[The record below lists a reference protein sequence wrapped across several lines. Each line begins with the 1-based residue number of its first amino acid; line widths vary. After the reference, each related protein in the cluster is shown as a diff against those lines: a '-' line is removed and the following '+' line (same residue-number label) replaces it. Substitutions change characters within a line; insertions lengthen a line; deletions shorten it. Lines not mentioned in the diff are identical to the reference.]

1 MTQVPEEPTPDV
13 TPEDVTPE
21 QNSTPASTPETAP
34 QGEAS
39 RVAANTAETAAA
51 ANTAETPAGVDSTPT
66 QTSSAEAA
74 PSAAPVETPPVAGT
88 AIAANAAA
96 PSAPAEPVTSSAP
109 TVPTMQAD
117 AAAAPA
123 AAAAVA
129 ADAHSGASFGPAAV
143 PAAAAAESAAPKKKP
158 RMTLGLVAGF
168 AIVALLGGASGAGV
182 TLWALGNQA
191 TSAVSGT
198 ASPASI
204 TVNDPGNATLVTS
217 VVAKSAP
224 AIVTINVT
232 GQNAGGSGSGVI
244 ISEDGNVITNAHVVT
259 LDGEVADPTVTVT
272 TSDGRL
278 LSATVVGFDA
288 ISDIAVIHIDDVSDM
303 PFITIADSS
312 ELNVGDSTVA
322 IGAPLGLSGTVTSGI
337 VSALN
342 RSITIAS
349 SALPEDPETSPEAPG
364 DSGDQDLWN
373 FDLFGENGQGNGQS
387 SAAQAS
393 VALAVI
399 QTDAAINPGNSGGAL
414 LNSDGELIGINVAIA
429 SSGGNEGSIGVG
441 FAIPSNVAS
450 RVANEILETGTATHG
465 LLGASVADVT
475 DDPAQ
480 SDAEVVGAS
489 IVGISDGGA
498 AADAGLQIGDI
509 VTGFDGLP
517 ITNKTDLTAQVRA
530 YAAGE
535 SVPLTYVRDGKGYSV
550 DVTLGALQ

>member
-1 MTQVPEEPTPDV
+1 MTQVPEEPTPEETPEVV
-13 TPEDVTPE
+13 TPEE
-21 QNSTPASTPETAP
+21 NSTPTSTPETAP
-34 QGEAS
+34 QVEATP
-39 RVAANTAETAAA
+39 VVANTAETPAAG
-51 ANTAETPAGVDSTPT
+51 NTAETPAGVDSAPT
-66 QTSSAEAA
+66 QTSSTEAA
-74 PSAAPVETPPVAGT
+74 PSAAPVEAPPAAGA
-88 AIAANAAA
+88 AIAANTAT
-96 PSAPAEPVTSSAP
+96 PSAPAELVTSPAPTAP
-109 TVPTMQAD
+109 TVQAD
-117 AAAAPA
+117 AASAEAG
-123 AAAAVA
+123 
-129 ADAHSGASFGPAAV
+129 AHSGASFGPAAV
-143 PAAAAAESAAPKKKP
+143 PAAAAADPAAPKKKP

-272 TSDGRL
+272 TNDGRL

-303 PFITIADSS
+303 PFITIADSN

-349 SALPEDPETSPEAPG
+349 SALPEDPEATTEAPD

-373 FDLFGENGQGNGQS
+373 FDLFGQEGQGNGQS
-387 SAAQAS
+387 SSAQAS

-429 SSGGNEGSIGVG
+429 SSGGTEGSIGVG

-450 RVANEILETGTATHG
+450 RVANEILESGTATHG
-465 LLGASVADVT
+465 LLGAAVADVT

-489 IVGISDGGA
+489 IVDIVSGGA
-498 AADAGLQIGDI
+498 AEDAGLKVGDI

-530 YAAGE
+530 QSAGE
-535 SVPLTYVRDGKGYSV
+535 TTPLTYVRDGKGYTV

>member
-1 MTQVPEEPTPDV
+1 MTQVPEEPTPEE

-21 QNSTPASTPETAP
+21 ENSTPTSTPETAP
-34 QGEAS
+34 QVSATP
-39 RVAANTAETAAA
+39 VAANTAETPAAG
-51 ANTAETPAGVDSTPT
+51 NTAETPAGVDSAPT
-66 QTSSAEAA
+66 QTSSTEAA
-74 PSAAPVETPPVAGT
+74 PSAAPVEAPPAAGT
-88 AIAANAAA
+88 AIAANAAT
-96 PSAPAEPVTSSAP
+96 PSAPAELVTSSAA
-109 TVPTMQAD
+109 T
-117 AAAAPA
+117 APA
-123 AAAAVA
+123 APTVQTDSASAEAG
-129 ADAHSGASFGPAAV
+129 AHPGASFGPAAI
-143 PAAAAAESAAPKKKP
+143 PAAAAADPAAPKKKP

-217 VVAKSAP
+217 VVAKAAP

-259 LDGEVADPTVTVT
+259 LDGEVADPAVTVT

-278 LSATVVGFDA
+278 LSATVIGFDA

-303 PFITIADSS
+303 PFISIADSS

-349 SALPEDPETSPEAPG
+349 SALSEDPEASTEAPD

-373 FDLFGENGQGNGQS
+373 FDLFGENGQESGQNS
-387 SAAQAS
+387 SAQAS

-429 SSGGNEGSIGVG
+429 SSGGTAGSIGVG

-450 RVANEILETGTATHG
+450 RVANEILESGTATHG
-465 LLGASVADVT
+465 LLGAAVADVT
-475 DDPAQ
+475 DDPIQ

-489 IVGISDGGA
+489 IVDIVAGGA
-498 AADAGLQIGDI
+498 AEDAGLKVGDI

-530 YAAGE
+530 QSAGE
-535 SVPLTYVRDGKGYSV
+535 TTPLTYVRDGKGYTV

>member
-1 MTQVPEEPTPDV
+1 MTEVPEEPTANNTPD
-13 TPEDVTPE
+13 
-21 QNSTPASTPETAP
+21 NSTAPSAPETP
-34 QGEAS
+34 
-39 RVAANTAETAAA
+39 AATPAA
-51 ANTAETPAGVDSTPT
+51 ANTADTATGANDAPPHV
-66 QTSSAEAA
+66 SSADAA
-74 PSAAPVETPPVAGT
+74 HAAPVETSPTAETGIAPPAHQNPAEAPRAAAVAPTEIGAPTVQAEAAGT
-88 AIAANAAA
+88 GPAA
-96 PSAPAEPVTSSAP
+96 PSAPNASGSAFG
-109 TVPTMQAD
+109 
-117 AAAAPA
+117 AAATAP
-123 AAAAVA
+123 
-129 ADAHSGASFGPAAV
+129 
-143 PAAAAAESAAPKKKP
+143 AAESAAPAKKP

-182 TLWALGNQA
+182 ALWAVGNQA

-217 VVAKSAP
+217 VVAKAAP

-232 GQNAGGSGSGVI
+232 GQNSGGSGSGVI

-259 LDGEVADPTVTVT
+259 LDGEVADPKVTVT
-272 TSDGRL
+272 TADGRL
-278 LSATVVGFDA
+278 LSATVVGFDP
-288 ISDIAVIHIDDVSDM
+288 ISDIAVINIDEASDM
-303 PFITIADSS
+303 PYIDIADSS
-312 ELNVGDSTVA
+312 ELNVGDNTVA

-349 SALPEDPETSPEAPG
+349 SALPEDPEISPDTPDDSEAP
-364 DSGDQDLWN
+364 DLWN
-373 FDLFGENGQGNGQS
+373 FDLFGENGQGSGQS
-387 SAAQAS
+387 SASQAS

-465 LLGASVADVT
+465 LLGATVADVT
-475 DDPAQ
+475 DDPVQ
-480 SDAEVVGAS
+480 SNAEVVGAS

-498 AADAGLQIGDI
+498 AAEAGLQVGDI

-530 YAAGE
+530 YSAD
-535 SVPLTYVRDGKGYSV
+535 STVPLTYVRDGKGYTV
-550 DVTLGALQ
+550 DVTLGSLQ

>member
-1 MTQVPEEPTPDV
+1 MTEVPKEPTP
-13 TPEDVTPE
+13 
-21 QNSTPASTPETAP
+21 NSTPDNTPAPSTPETSAATPDAATPPTTETGAAP
-34 QGEAS
+34 VVPTAAS
-39 RVAANTAETAAA
+39 ETPAAA
-51 ANTAETPAGVDSTPT
+51 AVEPVNAM
-66 QTSSAEAA
+66 SS
-74 PSAAPVETPPVAGT
+74 
-88 AIAANAAA
+88 
-96 PSAPAEPVTSSAP
+96 SAPAEATPAASSDTPSSAP
-109 TVPTMQAD
+109 
-117 AAAAPA
+117 
-123 AAAAVA
+123 
-129 ADAHSGASFGPAAV
+129 GASFGAAATAEPAA
-143 PAAAAAESAAPKKKP
+143 PAKKP

-182 TLWALGNQA
+182 ALWAVGNQA
-191 TSAVSGT
+191 TSAVGGS

-217 VVAKSAP
+217 VVAKAAP
-224 AIVTINVT
+224 AIVTINVS

-259 LDGEVADPTVTVT
+259 LDGKVADPKVTVT

-278 LSATVVGFDA
+278 LPATVVGFDP
-288 ISDIAVIHIDDVSDM
+288 ISDIAVINIDDVSDM
-303 PFITIADSS
+303 PFINIADSS
-312 ELNVGDSTVA
+312 ELNVGDNTVA

-349 SALPEDPETSPEAPG
+349 SALPEDPETDTEAPEEG
-364 DSGDQDLWN
+364 QAPDLWN
-373 FDLFGENGQGNGQS
+373 FDLFGEQGQGNGQS
-387 SAAQAS
+387 SANQAS

-429 SSGGNEGSIGVG
+429 SSGGNQGSIGVG
-441 FAIPSNVAS
+441 FAIPSNFAS

-480 SDAEVVGAS
+480 TSAAVVGAS
-489 IVGISDGGA
+489 IVGISEGGA
-498 AADAGLQIGDI
+498 AADAGLKVGDI

-530 YAAGE
+530 YSAGQ
-535 SVPLTYVRDGKGYSV
+535 SVPLTYVRDGKAYTV
-550 DVTLGALQ
+550 DVTLGSLQ

>member
-1 MTQVPEEPTPDV
+1 M
-13 TPEDVTPE
+13 
-21 QNSTPASTPETAP
+21 TPETP
-34 QGEAS
+34 
-39 RVAANTAETAAA
+39 
-51 ANTAETPAGVDSTPT
+51 PA
-66 QTSSAEAA
+66 SAEAPA
-74 PSAAPVETPPVAGT
+74 EAPVAAAVTPVD
-88 AIAANAAA
+88 AANPTVHAEAVTHDHATAA
-96 PSAPAEPVTSSAP
+96 PSAPG
-109 TVPTMQAD
+109 
-117 AAAAPA
+117 AAFGAAATAAPA
-123 AAAAVA
+123 E
-129 ADAHSGASFGPAAV
+129 PAA
-143 PAAAAAESAAPKKKP
+143 PAKKP
-158 RMTLGLVAGF
+158 RLTLGLVAGF

-182 TLWALGNQA
+182 ALWAVGNQA

-217 VVAKSAP
+217 VVAKAAP

-232 GQNAGGSGSGVI
+232 GQNSGGSGSGVI

-259 LDGEVADPTVTVT
+259 LDGEVADPKVTVT
-272 TSDGRL
+272 TADGRL
-278 LSATVVGFDA
+278 LSATVVGFDP
-288 ISDIAVIHIDDVSDM
+288 ISDIAVINIDDASDM
-303 PFITIADSS
+303 PFINIADSS

-349 SALPEDPETSPEAPG
+349 SALPEDPEISPDAPDDSEAP
-364 DSGDQDLWN
+364 DLWN

-387 SAAQAS
+387 SATQAS

-530 YAAGE
+530 YSAGE
-535 SVPLTYVRDGKGYSV
+535 SVPLTYVRDGKGYTV
-550 DVTLGALQ
+550 DVTLGSLQ

>member
-1 MTQVPEEPTPDV
+1 MTEVPEEPTPNT
-13 TPEDVTPE
+13 TPD
-21 QNSTPASTPETAP
+21 NSTAPSTPE
-34 QGEAS
+34 ESAS
-39 RVAANTAETAAA
+39 HPTPAHSAETAAGAHDAPPHVSSTDA
-51 ANTAETPAGVDSTPT
+51 ATDA
-66 QTSSAEAA
+66 AA
-74 PSAAPVETPPVAGT
+74 PEAPPAADT
-88 AIAANAAA
+88 AIA
-96 PSAPAEPVTSSAP
+96 PVSAPVSAQSPTAATGVPAEANHEASPMPSP
-109 TVPTMQAD
+109 AD
-117 AAAAPA
+117 AAGASPTAEAPFAPA
-123 AAAAVA
+123 TGATTAT
-129 ADAHSGASFGPAAV
+129 GASFGAAATNSSAEPAA
-143 PAAAAAESAAPKKKP
+143 PAKKP

-182 TLWALGNQA
+182 ALWAVGNQA

-217 VVAKSAP
+217 VVAKAAP

-232 GQNAGGSGSGVI
+232 GQNSGGSGSGVI

-259 LDGEVADPTVTVT
+259 LDGEVADPKVTVT
-272 TSDGRL
+272 TADGRL
-278 LSATVVGFDA
+278 LSATVVGFDP
-288 ISDIAVIHIDDVSDM
+288 ISDIAVINIDDASDM
-303 PFITIADSS
+303 PFINIADSS
-312 ELNVGDSTVA
+312 ELNVGDNTVA

-349 SALPEDPETSPEAPG
+349 SALPEDPEISPDAPEDG
-364 DSGDQDLWN
+364 QAPDLWN

-387 SAAQAS
+387 NATQAS

-498 AADAGLQIGDI
+498 AADAGLKVGDI

-530 YAAGE
+530 YSAGE
-535 SVPLTYVRDGKGYSV
+535 TVPLTYVRDGKGYTV
-550 DVTLGALQ
+550 DVTLGSLQ

>member
-1 MTQVPEEPTPDV
+1 MTEVPEEPTAHNPADSTPD
-13 TPEDVTPE
+13 
-21 QNSTPASTPETAP
+21 NSTAPSTPEASAATPPAAHAAENAAGATEAPPHVSPSGTAP
-34 QGEAS
+34 ESA
-39 RVAANTAETAAA
+39 
-51 ANTAETPAGVDSTPT
+51 P
-66 QTSSAEAA
+66 AEAA
-74 PSAAPVETPPVAGT
+74 PTAGT
-88 AIAANAAA
+88 AITPTTPTVPSETPIAAAVAPIDANVAAPTVSITAA
-96 PSAPAEPVTSSAP
+96 PSAP
-109 TVPTMQAD
+109 
-117 AAAAPA
+117 
-123 AAAAVA
+123 
-129 ADAHSGASFGPAAV
+129 GASFGAAATAAPAEPAV
-143 PAAAAAESAAPKKKP
+143 PAKKP
-158 RMTLGLVAGF
+158 RFTLGLVAGF

-182 TLWALGNQA
+182 ALWAVGNQA

-217 VVAKSAP
+217 VVAKAAP

-232 GQNAGGSGSGVI
+232 GQNSGGSGSGVI

-259 LDGEVADPTVTVT
+259 LDGEVADPKVTVT
-272 TSDGRL
+272 TADGRL
-278 LSATVVGFDA
+278 LSATVVGFDP

-303 PFITIADSS
+303 PYINIADSS
-312 ELNVGDSTVA
+312 ELNVGDNTVA

-349 SALPEDPETSPEAPG
+349 SALPADPESESDAPEDSNAP
-364 DSGDQDLWN
+364 DLWN
-373 FDLFGENGQGNGQS
+373 FDLFGENGQGGAQN
-387 SAAQAS
+387 SANQAT

-480 SDAEVVGAS
+480 SSAQVVGAS

-498 AADAGLQIGDI
+498 AADAGLKVGDI

-530 YAAGE
+530 YSAGA

-550 DVTLGALQ
+550 DVTLGSLQ

>member
-1 MTQVPEEPTPDV
+1 M
-13 TPEDVTPE
+13 
-21 QNSTPASTPETAP
+21 S
-34 QGEAS
+34 
-39 RVAANTAETAAA
+39 
-51 ANTAETPAGVDSTPT
+51 AGVDSTPT
-66 QTSSAEAA
+66 QTSSTEAA
-74 PSAAPVETPPVAGT
+74 PGVAPVETPPVAGT

-96 PSAPAEPVTSSAP
+96 SETTAGPTAQATTAP
-109 TVPTMQAD
+109 TVQAH
-117 AAAAPA
+117 AAPA
-123 AAAAVA
+123 ALG
-129 ADAHSGASFGPAAV
+129 SNPGASFGPAAV
-143 PAAAAAESAAPKKKP
+143 PAAAAAEPTSSKKRP

-217 VVAKSAP
+217 VVATAAP

-232 GQNAGGSGSGVI
+232 GENAGGSGSGVI

-259 LDGEVADPTVTVT
+259 LDGEVSDPTVTVT
-272 TSDGRL
+272 TDDGRL
-278 LSATVVGFDA
+278 LSATVIGFDA

-303 PFITIADSS
+303 PYITIADSS

-349 SALPEDPETSPEAPG
+349 SALPEDPEASTEAPD

-373 FDLFGENGQGNGQS
+373 FDLFGEDGQGSGQS
-387 SAAQAS
+387 SSSQAS

-429 SSGGNEGSIGVG
+429 SSGGTEGSIGVG

-489 IVGISDGGA
+489 IVDVSAGGA
-498 AADAGLQIGDI
+498 AEEAGLEVGDI

-535 SVPLTYVRDGKGYSV
+535 TVPLTYVRDGKGYSV
-550 DVTLGALQ
+550 DVTLGSLE

>member
-1 MTQVPEEPTPDV
+1 MTEVPEEPTANNTPD
-13 TPEDVTPE
+13 
-21 QNSTPASTPETAP
+21 NSTAPSTPETPAATP
-34 QGEAS
+34 T
-39 RVAANTAETAAA
+39 AANTAETATG
-51 ANTAETPAGVDSTPT
+51 ANDAPPHVSSTDAT
-66 QTSSAEAA
+66 D
-74 PSAAPVETPPVAGT
+74 AAPVENPPTADTAITPETPPASAEAPT
-88 AIAANAAA
+88 EAPIAAAVAPVDATNPTVHAEAVAHDHATAA
-96 PSAPAEPVTSSAP
+96 PSAPG
-109 TVPTMQAD
+109 
-117 AAAAPA
+117 AAFGAAATAAPA
-123 AAAAVA
+123 E
-129 ADAHSGASFGPAAV
+129 PAA
-143 PAAAAAESAAPKKKP
+143 PAKKP
-158 RMTLGLVAGF
+158 RLTLGLVAGF

-182 TLWALGNQA
+182 ALWAVGNQA

-217 VVAKSAP
+217 VVAKAAP

-232 GQNAGGSGSGVI
+232 GQNSGGSGSGVI

-259 LDGEVADPTVTVT
+259 LDGEVADPKVTVT
-272 TSDGRL
+272 TADGRL
-278 LSATVVGFDA
+278 LSATVVGFDP
-288 ISDIAVIHIDDVSDM
+288 ISDIAVINIDDASDM
-303 PFITIADSS
+303 PFINIADSS

-349 SALPEDPETSPEAPG
+349 SALPEDPEISPDAPDDSEAP
-364 DSGDQDLWN
+364 DLWN
-373 FDLFGENGQGNGQS
+373 FDLFGENGQGNGQN
-387 SAAQAS
+387 SATQAS

-530 YAAGE
+530 YSAGE
-535 SVPLTYVRDGKGYSV
+535 SVPLTYVRDGKGYTV
-550 DVTLGALQ
+550 DVTLGSLQ

>member
-34 QGEAS
+34 QGETSPVVANTAES
-39 RVAANTAETAAA
+39 ATAANTAG
-51 ANTAETPAGVDSTPT
+51 TPAGVDSTPN
-66 QTSSAEAA
+66 QTSSTEAA
-74 PSAAPVETPPVAGT
+74 PSVAPVETPPVAGT

-96 PSAPAEPVTSSAP
+96 PSAPAEPATSSAP
-109 TVPTMQAD
+109 TAPTVQAD
-117 AAAAPA
+117 AASAP
-123 AAAAVA
+123 A

-143 PAAAAAESAAPKKKP
+143 PAAASAEPVAPKKKP

-349 SALPEDPETSPEAPG
+349 SALPEDPEATTEAPD

-373 FDLFGENGQGNGQS
+373 FDLFGQEGEGNGQS
-387 SAAQAS
+387 SSSQAS

-429 SSGGNEGSIGVG
+429 SSGGTEGSIGVG

-450 RVANEILETGTATHG
+450 RVANEILESGTATHG
-465 LLGASVADVT
+465 LLGAAVADVT

-489 IVGISDGGA
+489 IVDIVSGGA
-498 AADAGLQIGDI
+498 AEDAGLKVGDI

-530 YAAGE
+530 YASGE